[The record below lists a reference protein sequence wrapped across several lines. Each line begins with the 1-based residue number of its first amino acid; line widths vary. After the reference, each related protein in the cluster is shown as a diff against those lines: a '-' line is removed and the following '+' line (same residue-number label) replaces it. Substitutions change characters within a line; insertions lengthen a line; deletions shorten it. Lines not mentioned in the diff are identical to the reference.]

1 MHHSVTLAFPVL
13 TLAFPLPMHLY
24 HFPSPKLRR
33 VKGMANYSA
42 GFYAENLLLY
52 EPQAKSGELPLPAGK
67 KGKFAPVA
75 LGDIALLAATILTGH
90 GEHGL
95 DDRHRGQL
103 IICTGPEMM
112 AGEELAEAASQALGS
127 KMTYKA
133 ISEYSP

>member
-1 MHHSVTLAFPVL
+1 MHHSVILFS
-13 TLAFPLPMHLY
+13 
-24 HFPSPKLRR
+24 HFSLSHPPSPFQFISTIFHLPGR
-33 VKGMANYSA
+33 VTGVANYSA

-127 KMTYKA
+127 NMTYKA